1 MADMKIEERMSP
13 LRISYSVLISALIT
27 LSPLKHVLAQT
38 QNEITAAAVPQD
50 NLAYPVLIT
59 LKDGA
64 KGSGF
69 FLNTP
74 KSVYLVTAHHVLAET
89 NVIDPQTQLY
99 KTDADIE
106 AISYSKDFN
115 DTHRNVLTI
124 NLHDVQQDSHV
135 IVVPSEDIIAVMIG
149 TFGEIPGANEGRP
162 ISLVHGVTLREKTA
176 LGIVGVPLELV
187 KKLDQSI
194 VGNDV
199 IMYGYP
205 ASLGIK
211 QIPQLDP
218 DRALLR
224 KGIIAGKN
232 LQLHSLILDC
242 PVYFGDSG
250 GAVFEAD
257 REAFQIHYFLIG
269 VVKEYVPFATTTP
282 TLSILYNSGYSIAV
296 PMDNLLRLIQ

>member
-1 MADMKIEERMSP
+1 MSP

-27 LSPLKHVLAQT
+27 LSPSKHLLAQT
-38 QNEITAAAVPQD
+38 KNEITAAAVPQD

-74 KSVYLVTAHHVLAET
+74 KSVYLVSAHHVLAEAS
-89 NVIDPQTQLY
+89 VIDPQTQLY
-99 KTDADIE
+99 KADADIE
-106 AISYSKDFN
+106 TISYSKDFN
-115 DTHRNVLTI
+115 DTGRNVLTI
-124 NLHDVQQDSHV
+124 NLHDVQQDNHLV
-135 IVVPSEDIIAVMIG
+135 VVPTEDIIAVMIG
-149 TFGEIPGANEGRP
+149 TFGETPDAKEGTP
-162 ISLVHGVTLREKTA
+162 ISFVRGVTLREKTA
-176 LGIVGVPLELV
+176 SSGIVGVPVEYV

-218 DRALLR
+218 DRPLLR
-224 KGIIAGKN
+224 KGIVAGKN

-269 VVKEYVPFATTTP
+269 VVKEYVPFATATP
-282 TLSILYNSGYSIAV
+282 TISILYNSGYSIAV